1 MSASRAVAPS
11 NELVGTMNDA
21 DSLLWRIGTDPV
33 LRPSIV
39 AVVVLDRAPHWDE
52 LQARMQELVEIQPR
66 LRSRVD
72 SLPLGLWR
80 PRWVQDSAFDLADH
94 VRRMRA
100 PEKASLRA
108 VLDLAQVMVAGAFDP
123 DLPLW
128 EATLV
133 EDLED
138 GTAALVIKFHHALTD
153 GLGGLTLFG
162 HLLSE
167 SRDPP
172 ARRGPTGAGTGAA
185 VGRPPEPSWSE
196 RLVTSLPRMGSSLT
210 GEGGLP
216 GKLAGAAQR
225 ASSLVAEAPALA
237 TSAARL
243 LAPAGRPLSPV
254 MSQRGGRRHLEVIDL
269 PAGVLGAAAKVAGGT
284 LNDLF
289 VAASVAGV
297 RHYHELHDAPIGR
310 IRILMPV
317 SVRRAGDADASNR
330 FVPVRFV
337 LPVSADPH
345 ECVQA
350 VRNLTQAMKHTPA
363 LAVSDVLAAGLDLLP
378 PALARSVWGSML
390 RGDDF
395 CATNM
400 PGPPSESYL
409 AGARLERVYAFA
421 PPSGA
426 AFNVSLLTMAAGDC
440 IGLTIDK
447 RAVPDGPVLASCIR
461 EGLEEMMAIAP
472 RTRETAD

>member
-1 MSASRAVAPS
+1 MSGSRAVVAP
-11 NELVGTMNDA
+11 NEVLGTMNDA

-39 AVVVLDRAPHWDE
+39 AVVVLDRAPHWDV
-52 LQARMQELVEIQPR
+52 LQARMQELVELQPR
-66 LRSRVD
+66 LQSRVE

-123 DLPLW
+123 DVPLW

-153 GLGGLTLFG
+153 GLGGLTLFA

-167 SRDPP
+167 SREPP
-172 ARRGPTGAGTGAA
+172 APRGPSRGRDPGAA
-185 VGRPPEPSWSE
+185 AARPLGARLSE
-196 RLVTSLPRMGSSLT
+196 RLVTSLPRLGSSLT
-210 GEGGLP
+210 GNGGLP
-216 GKLAGAAQR
+216 GLVAGAAQR
-225 ASSLVAEAPALA
+225 ASNLVAEAPGLA
-237 TSAARL
+237 ASAARL
-243 LAPAGRPLSPV
+243 LAPAGKPLSPV
-254 MSQRGGRRHLEVIDL
+254 MSARGGRRHLEVIDL
-269 PAGVLGAAAKVAGGT
+269 PQGALGAAARAAGGT

-297 RHYHELHDAPIGR
+297 RRYHELHGATLER
-310 IRILMPV
+310 VRILMPV
-317 SVRRAGDADASNR
+317 SVRRAGDPDASNR

-337 LPVSADPH
+337 LPVSADPR
-345 ECVQA
+345 ECVHA
-350 VRNLTQAMKHTPA
+350 VRTLTQAMKNTPA
-363 LAVSDVLAAGLDLLP
+363 LAVSDMLAAGLDLLP
-378 PALARSVWGSML
+378 PSLARSLWGSML

-400 PGPPSESYL
+400 PGPDTESYL
-409 AGARLERVYAFA
+409 AGAKLERIYAFA

-426 AFNVSLLTMAAGDC
+426 AFNVSLLTMAGGDC
-440 IGLTIDK
+440 VGLTIDK
-447 RAVPDGPVLASCIR
+447 MAVPDGPELASCLR
-461 EGLEEMMAIAP
+461 EGLEEMMAAAGGAS
-472 RTRETAD
+472 EA

>member
-1 MSASRAVAPS
+1 MSGWRAVVAP
-11 NELVGTMNDA
+11 NEVVGTMNDA

-39 AVVVLDRAPHWDE
+39 AVVVLDRAPHWDV
-52 LQARMQELVEIQPR
+52 LQARMQELVELQPR

-72 SLPLGLWR
+72 CLPLGLWR
-80 PRWVQDSAFDLADH
+80 PRWVEDSAFDLADH

-123 DLPLW
+123 DVPLW

-153 GLGGLTLFG
+153 GLGGLTLFA

-167 SRDPP
+167 SREPP
-172 ARRGPTGAGTGAA
+172 AP
-185 VGRPPEPSWSE
+185 RPPSTDRDPAAAAARPSGARWSE
-196 RLVTSLPRMGSSLT
+196 RLVTSLPRLGSSLT
-210 GEGGLP
+210 GNGGLP
-216 GKLAGAAQR
+216 GLVAGAAQR
-225 ASSLVAEAPALA
+225 ASNLVAEAPGLA
-237 TSAARL
+237 ASAARL

-254 MSQRGGRRHLEVIDL
+254 MSERGGRRHLEVIDL
-269 PAGVLGAAAKVAGGT
+269 PAGVLGAAAKAAGGT

-289 VAASVAGV
+289 VAASVDGV
-297 RHYHELHDAPIGR
+297 RRYHELHDAPIGR
-310 IRILMPV
+310 VRMLMPV
-317 SVRRAGDADASNR
+317 SVRRAGDPDASNR

-337 LPVSADPH
+337 LPVSGDPQ
-345 ECVQA
+345 ECVHA
-350 VRNLTQAMKHTPA
+350 VRTLTQSMKNTPA
-363 LAVSDVLAAGLDLLP
+363 LAVSDFLAAGLDLLP
-378 PALARSVWGSML
+378 PSLARSLWGSML

-400 PGPPSESYL
+400 PGPASESYL

-426 AFNVSLLTMAAGDC
+426 AFNISLLTMASGDC
-440 IGLTIDK
+440 VGLTIDK
-447 RAVPDGPVLASCIR
+447 RAVPDGPALASCIR
-461 EGLEEMMAIAP
+461 EGLEEMTAVAP
-472 RTRETAD
+472 ST